1 MENQLKT
8 QQYLV
13 IDENGEARVAV
24 QTDEEAELKVL
35 KPYTEVFRDINGKP
49 HIGLKALQKKEVS
62 FFKLNRLKHIIFWQK
77 AAKRKWFP
85 AAILCF
91 GFVLF
96 TGLGY
101 FVNNSV
107 HSQNE
112 STEKKAESNE
122 AVDRQLAQNG
132 QSAGIDIAQV
142 YPFAET
148 ENATGKAIT
157 QEPGNATPIGRS
169 GGYGSLPAI
178 PQSQP
183 RPNVPLPAIPSNSYV
198 ATNNST
204 GVISDAATEKKA
216 KENTYQSRIAFI
228 GGDGVNFDAQNSNKN
243 K

>member
-13 IDENGEARVAV
+13 IDENGEARVAI

-49 HIGLKALQKKEVS
+49 HIGLKALQKKEVG
-62 FFKLNRLKHIIFWQK
+62 FFKSNPLKTFWQK
-77 AAKRKWFP
+77 AAKRKGFQ

-101 FVNNSV
+101 FVNNAV
-107 HSQNE
+107 HSKDE
-112 STEKKAESNE
+112 SAEKKAESNE
-122 AVDRQLAQNG
+122 AVDRQFAQNG
-132 QSAGIDIAQV
+132 QAAGIDIAQV
-142 YPFAET
+142 YPFVEA

-157 QEPGNATPIGRS
+157 QEQGNAASTGRS
-169 GGYGSLPAI
+169 GGYESLPAI
-178 PQSQP
+178 PQGQP
-183 RPNVPLPAIPSNSYV
+183 RPNVPLPAIPSNPYA

-204 GVISDAATEKKA
+204 GVINNTVIEKKA

-228 GGDGVNFDAQNSNKN
+228 GGDGINFDTQTSNTK
-243 K
+243 